1 MAEDIQ
7 RRIREKISKIEKKS
21 TCGNYIYRGE
31 PEKHE
36 EDPYCGK
43 ISSSL
48 WRKITKRLWEEQ
60 ADIQGIDIEFI
71 QTSML
76 PVVQNYADETDD
88 EFGIMAEL
96 QHYGGATNLI
106 DFTTDYFNALF
117 FACDGSSDED
127 GRVILLQH
135 RTYALPLQ
143 KSCSIS
149 NCVCV
154 GLWRMIIALYL

>member
-1 MAEDIQ
+1 MAQ
-7 RRIREKISKIEKKS
+7 
-21 TCGNYIYRGE
+21 NYKE
-31 PEKHE
+31 A
-36 EDPYCGK
+36 
-43 ISSSL
+43 L
-48 WRKITKRLWEEQ
+48 EEQ

-127 GRVILLQH
+127 GRVILLQ
-135 RTYALPLQ
+135 Q
-143 KSCSIS
+143 KEAIKD
-149 NCVCV
+149 
-154 GLWRMIIALYL
+154 